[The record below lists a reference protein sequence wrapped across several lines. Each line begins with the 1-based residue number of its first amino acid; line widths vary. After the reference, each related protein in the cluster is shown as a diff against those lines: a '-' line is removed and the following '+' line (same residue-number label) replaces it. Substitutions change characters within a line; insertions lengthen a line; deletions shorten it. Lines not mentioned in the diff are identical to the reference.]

1 MTISEV
7 NIIETFEMPYENN
20 EYTKYNPLHK
30 ELGITLT
37 TNVKYE
43 KKAKYVYFP
52 PCLPAVGRP
61 GVKVKNMQ
69 DITKYVEYAEYGLAL

>member
-1 MTISEV
+1 MQKNMQNMHTPH
-7 NIIETFEMPYENN
+7 FWY
-20 EYTKYNPLHK
+20 KK
-30 ELGITLT
+30 
-37 TNVKYE
+37 NVKYD

-69 DITKYVEYAEYGLAL
+69 DITKYVEYAEYG